1 MKSKHAQVHFNESGT
16 PVADHF
22 DDVYF
27 SNDSGIDETQHV
39 FVAGNDLADRWQQWP
54 NPTFVIAETGFGTGL
69 NFLVAMRAFNKFRA
83 ANPDH
88 PLKRLYFITTEKF
101 PLPQQDMQRALEAFP
116 ALKDEAQALASL
128 YPMGLE
134 GCHRLHF
141 DNHSTTLDLWIGD
154 VHELLPQ
161 WHSPVNGLIDAWFLD
176 GFAPS
181 KNPDMWTDALFSQ
194 MARLSKTGT
203 TFGTFTAA
211 GIVKR
216 GLAGVGFD
224 IKKRKGFGRKRDML
238 TGVFNT
244 ANDSVQ
250 HKLRLPNGPYYRYVN
265 SAVTEA
271 SKVAVVGSGLAAATA
286 CLALV
291 KRGINTTLYFDGDTL
306 ASGASGN
313 PQGGFYPQLHSE
325 ASIASRIQAHSF
337 LYARQAYDH
346 IIKHVKNNGL
356 ADVAHDFCGVI
367 QLSFNDKVAE
377 RQNKLATADVW
388 PEALIKPVD
397 SKEVSD
403 IANLAL
409 PYSGLYIG
417 LGGWLSPPQLVNA
430 MIEEALQSG
439 KLTLKP
445 NHTYVSHK
453 VIEGT
458 PHNQEGGASP
468 GVLDADDVEIASG
481 EAVNGAVRQQVQ
493 IRFNVSEPEKCGGNE
508 TACATANAGL
518 PQEKPALSGNEK
530 NVIADH
536 LILALGAGAINSEDF
551 NSLSLRPVRGQVEA
565 IPTQPPIDGLNTVLC
580 HKGYMTPALEGR
592 HALGS
597 TYVKNDLTT
606 EVRNEET
613 ETNLAT
619 HEQALANTSIVQ
631 ALQHDGKARAATRLG
646 SPDHQPVVGALHNF
660 DVIKSQFA
668 MLSVGKPLTSAPLLP
683 NSVVSTLTC
692 LGSRGLTTA
701 PLMAEVLV
709 SSLCKEPLPLSNDLL
724 NAVNTSRFMTRE
736 MIRSQS

>member
-39 FVAGNDLADRWQQWP
+39 FVAGNDLAERWQQWR

-69 NFLVAMRAFNKFRA
+69 NFLVAMRAFNEFRA

-216 GLAGVGFD
+216 GLAGVGFT
-224 IKKRKGFGRKRDML
+224 IKKRNGFGRKRDML
-238 TGVFNT
+238 TGVFDQDHEN
-244 ANDSVQ
+244 VQ
-250 HKLRLPNGPYYRYVN
+250 HKLRLPAGPYYRYADD
-265 SAVTEA
+265 SLDKT

-337 LYARQAYDH
+337 LYARKAYDH
-346 IIKHVKNNGL
+346 TIEHAKACGL
-356 ADVAHDFCGVI
+356 SDVAHDFCGVI

-377 RQNKLATADVW
+377 RQNKLAAADVW
-388 PEALIKPVD
+388 PEALIKPVN

-417 LGGWLSPPQLVNA
+417 LGGWISPPQLVAA

-439 KLTLKP
+439 KLELKP
-445 NHTYVSHK
+445 NHTYVSH
-453 VIEGT
+453 
-458 PHNQEGGASP
+458 
-468 GVLDADDVEIASG
+468 
-481 EAVNGAVRQQVQ
+481 EAVETTKQQVR
-493 IRFNVSEPEKCGGNE
+493 IRFNLDSAENE
-508 TACATANAGL
+508 
-518 PQEKPALSGNEK
+518 E
-530 NVIADH
+530 VITADH
-536 LILALGAGAINSEDF
+536 LILALGAGAVNASDF
-551 NSLSLRPVRGQVEA
+551 DSLSLRPVRGQVEA
-565 IPTQPPIDGLNTVLC
+565 IPTQMPIEQLNTVLC
-580 HKGYMTPALEGR
+580 HKGYMTPVFEGR

-597 TYVKNDLTT
+597 TYVKNDLSTD
-606 EVRNEET
+606 VRSDET
-613 ETNLAT
+613 EMNLAT
-619 HEQALANTSIVQ
+619 HEQALANTDIVQ

-660 DVIKSQFA
+660 DSLKELYT
-668 MLSVGKPLTSAPLLP
+668 MLGVGKPLTSAPVLP
-683 NSVVSTLTC
+683 SSVVSTLTC

-736 MIRSQS
+736 AIRSQG

>member
-39 FVAGNDLADRWQQWP
+39 FVAGNDLAERWQQWR

-69 NFLVAMRAFNKFRA
+69 NFLVAMRAFNEFRA

-161 WHSPVNGLIDAWFLD
+161 WHSPIKGLIDAWFLD

-181 KNPDMWTDALFSQ
+181 KNPDMWTDALFGQ

-216 GLAGVGFD
+216 GLAGVGFT
-224 IKKRKGFGRKRDML
+224 IKKRNGFGRKRDML
-238 TGVFNT
+238 TGVFDRDNE
-244 ANDSVQ
+244 NVQ
-250 HKLRLPNGPYYRYVN
+250 HKLRLPAGPYYRYVN
-265 SAVTEA
+265 DSLDKT

-291 KRGINTTLYFDGDTL
+291 KRGICTTLYFDGDTL

-346 IIKHVKNNGL
+346 TIEHAKACGL

-377 RQNKLATADVW
+377 RQNKLAAADVW
-388 PEALIKPVD
+388 PEALIKPVN

-417 LGGWLSPPQLVNA
+417 LGGWLSPPQLVTA

-439 KLTLKP
+439 KLELKP
-445 NHTYVSHK
+445 NHTYVSH
-453 VIEGT
+453 
-458 PHNQEGGASP
+458 
-468 GVLDADDVEIASG
+468 
-481 EAVNGAVRQQVQ
+481 EAVETTKQRVQ
-493 IRFNVSEPEKCGGNE
+493 IRFNFDSAESEE
-508 TACATANAGL
+508 
-518 PQEKPALSGNEK
+518 
-530 NVIADH
+530 VITADH
-536 LILALGAGAINSEDF
+536 LILALGAGAVNASDF

-565 IPTQPPIDGLNTVLC
+565 IPTQMPIEQLNTVLC
-580 HKGYMTPALEGR
+580 HKGYMTPVFEGR

-597 TYVKNDLTT
+597 TYVKNDLSTD
-606 EVRNEET
+606 VRGDET
-613 ETNLAT
+613 EMNLAT
-619 HEQALANTSIVQ
+619 HEQALASTDIVQ

-660 DVIKSQFA
+660 DSLKEHYT
-668 MLSVGKPLTSAPLLP
+668 MLGVGKPLTSAPVLP
-683 NSVVSTLTC
+683 SSVVSTLTC

-709 SSLCKEPLPLSNDLL
+709 SSLCKEPLPLSNELL

-736 MIRSQS
+736 AIRNQG

>member
-39 FVAGNDLADRWQQWP
+39 FVAGNDLAERWQQWC

-69 NFLVAMRAFNKFRA
+69 NFLVAMRAFNEFRA

-116 ALKDEAQALASL
+116 ALKDEAEALASL

-216 GLAGVGFD
+216 GLAGVGFT
-224 IKKRKGFGRKRDML
+224 IKKRNGFGRKRDML
-238 TGVFNT
+238 TGVFDQDHEN
-244 ANDSVQ
+244 VQ
-250 HKLRLPNGPYYRYVN
+250 HKLRLPAGPYYRYVN
-265 SAVTEA
+265 GSLDKT

-291 KRGINTTLYFDGDTL
+291 KRGICTTLYFDGDTL

-337 LYARQAYDH
+337 LYARKAYDH
-346 IIKHVKNNGL
+346 TIEHAKACGL

-377 RQNKLATADVW
+377 RQNKLAAADVW
-388 PEALIKPVD
+388 PEALIKPVN

-417 LGGWLSPPQLVNA
+417 LGGWLSPPQLVTA

-445 NHTYVSHK
+445 NHTYVSH
-453 VIEGT
+453 
-458 PHNQEGGASP
+458 
-468 GVLDADDVEIASG
+468 
-481 EAVNGAVRQQVQ
+481 EAVETTKQQVQ
-493 IRFNVSEPEKCGGNE
+493 IRFNLDSVENE
-508 TACATANAGL
+508 
-518 PQEKPALSGNEK
+518 E
-530 NVIADH
+530 VITADH
-536 LILALGAGAINSEDF
+536 LILALGAGAVNASDF
-551 NSLSLRPVRGQVEA
+551 DSLSLRPVRGQVEA
-565 IPTQPPIDGLNTVLC
+565 IPTQMPIEQLNTVLC
-580 HKGYMTPALEGR
+580 HKGYMTPVFEGR

-597 TYVKNDLTT
+597 TYVKNDLSTD
-606 EVRNEET
+606 VRGDET
-613 ETNLAT
+613 EMNLAT
-619 HEQALANTSIVQ
+619 HEQALANTDIVQ

-660 DVIKSQFA
+660 DSLKEHYT
-668 MLSVGKPLTSAPLLP
+668 MLGVGKPLTSAPVLP
-683 NSVVSTLTC
+683 SSVVSTLTC

-709 SSLCKEPLPLSNDLL
+709 SSLCNEPLPLSNDLL

-736 MIRSQS
+736 AIRSQG

>member
-27 SNDSGIDETQHV
+27 SNDSGIDEAQHV
-39 FVAGNDLADRWQQWP
+39 FVAGNDLDERWQQWP
-54 NPTFVIAETGFGTGL
+54 DPTFVIAETGFGTGL
-69 NFLVAMRAFNKFRA
+69 NFLVAMRCFNEFRA

-116 ALKDEAQALASL
+116 ALKNEAQALASL

-216 GLAGVGFD
+216 GLAGVGFT
-224 IKKRKGFGRKRDML
+224 IKKRNGFGRKRDML
-238 TGVFNT
+238 TGVFNQD
-244 ANDSVQ
+244 NENVQ
-250 HKLRLPNGPYYRYVN
+250 HKLRLPAGPYYRYAN
-265 SAVTEA
+265 DSLDKT

-337 LYARQAYDH
+337 LYARKAYDH
-346 IIKHVKNNGL
+346 TIEHAKACGL
-356 ADVAHDFCGVI
+356 SDVAHDFCGVI

-377 RQNKLATADVW
+377 RQNKLAAADVW
-388 PEALIKPVD
+388 PETLIKPVD

-417 LGGWLSPPQLVNA
+417 LGGWISPPQLVTA

-445 NHTYVSHK
+445 NHIYVSH
-453 VIEGT
+453 
-458 PHNQEGGASP
+458 
-468 GVLDADDVEIASG
+468 
-481 EAVNGAVRQQVQ
+481 EAVETTKQQVR
-493 IRFNVSEPEKCGGNE
+493 IRFNLDSAENE
-508 TACATANAGL
+508 
-518 PQEKPALSGNEK
+518 E
-530 NVIADH
+530 VITADH
-536 LILALGAGAINSEDF
+536 LILALGAGAVNASDF

-565 IPTQPPIDGLNTVLC
+565 IPTQMPIEQLNTVLC
-580 HKGYMTPALEGR
+580 HKGYMTPVFEGR

-597 TYVKNDLTT
+597 TYVKNDLSTD
-606 EVRNEET
+606 VRSDET
-613 ETNLAT
+613 EMNLAT
-619 HEQALANTSIVQ
+619 HEQALANTDIVQ

-660 DVIKSQFA
+660 DSLKEYYT
-668 MLSVGKPLTSAPLLP
+668 MLGVGKPLTSAPVLP
-683 NSVVSTLTC
+683 SSVVSTLTC

-701 PLMAEVLV
+701 PLMAEILV
-709 SSLCKEPLPLSNDLL
+709 SSLCNEPLPLSNDLL

-736 MIRSQS
+736 AIRSQG

>member
-39 FVAGNDLADRWQQWP
+39 FVAGNDLAERWQQWR

-69 NFLVAMRAFNKFRA
+69 NFLVAMRAFNEFRA

-216 GLAGVGFD
+216 GLAGVGFT
-224 IKKRKGFGRKRDML
+224 IKKRNGFGRKRDML
-238 TGVFNT
+238 TGVFNQD
-244 ANDSVQ
+244 NENVQ
-250 HKLRLPNGPYYRYVN
+250 HKLRLPAGPYYRYAN
-265 SAVTEA
+265 DSLDKT

-291 KRGINTTLYFDGDTL
+291 KRGINTTLYFNGDTL

-346 IIKHVKNNGL
+346 TIEHVKACGL

-367 QLSFNDKVAE
+367 QLNFNDKVAE
-377 RQNKLATADVW
+377 RQNKLAAADVW
-388 PEALIKPVD
+388 PETLIKPVD

-403 IANLAL
+403 IANLPL

-417 LGGWLSPPQLVNA
+417 LGGWLSPPQLVTA

-445 NHTYVSHK
+445 NHTYVSH
-453 VIEGT
+453 
-458 PHNQEGGASP
+458 
-468 GVLDADDVEIASG
+468 
-481 EAVNGAVRQQVQ
+481 EAVETTKQRVQ
-493 IRFNVSEPEKCGGNE
+493 IRFNLDSAENE
-508 TACATANAGL
+508 
-518 PQEKPALSGNEK
+518 E
-530 NVIADH
+530 VITADH
-536 LILALGAGAINSEDF
+536 LILALGAGAVNASDF
-551 NSLSLRPVRGQVEA
+551 DSLSLRPVRGQVEA
-565 IPTQPPIDGLNTVLC
+565 IPTQMPIEQLNTVLC
-580 HKGYMTPALEGR
+580 HKGYMTPVFEGR

-597 TYVKNDLTT
+597 TYVKNDLNTD
-606 EVRNEET
+606 VRGGET
-613 ETNLAT
+613 EMNLAT
-619 HEQALANTSIVQ
+619 HEQALANTDIVQ

-660 DVIKSQFA
+660 DSLKEHYT
-668 MLSVGKPLTSAPLLP
+668 MLSVGKPLTSAPVLP
-683 NSVVSTLTC
+683 SSVVSTLTC

-709 SSLCKEPLPLSNDLL
+709 SSLCKEPLPLSNELL

-736 MIRSQS
+736 AIRSQG

>member
-39 FVAGNDLADRWQQWP
+39 FVAGNDLAERWQQWR

-69 NFLVAMRAFNKFRA
+69 NFLVAMRAFNEFRA

-116 ALKDEAQALASL
+116 ALKNEAQALASL

-216 GLAGVGFD
+216 GLAGVGFT
-224 IKKRKGFGRKRDML
+224 IKKRNGFGRKRDML
-238 TGVFNT
+238 TGVFDQDHEN
-244 ANDSVQ
+244 VQ
-250 HKLRLPNGPYYRYVN
+250 HKLRLPAGPYYRYVN
-265 SAVTEA
+265 GSLDKT

-291 KRGINTTLYFDGDTL
+291 KRGICTTLYFDGDTL

-346 IIKHVKNNGL
+346 TVEHAKVCGL

-377 RQNKLATADVW
+377 RQNKLAAADVW

-417 LGGWLSPPQLVNA
+417 LGGWISPPQLVTA

-445 NHTYVSHK
+445 NHTYLSHEA
-453 VIEGT
+453 IET
-458 PHNQEGGASP
+458 TKQ
-468 GVLDADDVEIASG
+468 
-481 EAVNGAVRQQVQ
+481 RVQ
-493 IRFNVSEPEKCGGNE
+493 IRFNLDSAENE
-508 TACATANAGL
+508 
-518 PQEKPALSGNEK
+518 E
-530 NVIADH
+530 VITADH
-536 LILALGAGAINSEDF
+536 LILALGAGAVNASDF
-551 NSLSLRPVRGQVEA
+551 DSLSLRPVRGQVEA
-565 IPTQPPIDGLNTVLC
+565 IPTQMPIEQLNTVLC
-580 HKGYMTPALEGR
+580 HKGYMTPVFEGR

-597 TYVKNDLTT
+597 TYVKNDLSTD
-606 EVRNEET
+606 VRGDET
-613 ETNLAT
+613 EMNLAT
-619 HEQALANTSIVQ
+619 HEQALANTDIVQ

-660 DVIKSQFA
+660 DSLKEHYT
-668 MLSVGKPLTSAPLLP
+668 MLGVGKPLTSAPVLP
-683 NSVVSTLTC
+683 SSVVSTLTC

-736 MIRSQS
+736 AIRSQG

>member
-39 FVAGNDLADRWQQWP
+39 FVAGNDLAERWQQWR

-69 NFLVAMRAFNKFRA
+69 NFLVAMRAFNEFRA

-216 GLAGVGFD
+216 GLAGVGFT
-224 IKKRKGFGRKRDML
+224 IKKRNGFGRKRDML
-238 TGVFNT
+238 TGVFNQD
-244 ANDSVQ
+244 NENVQ
-250 HKLRLPNGPYYRYVN
+250 HKLRLPAGPYYRYADD
-265 SAVTEA
+265 SLDKT

-291 KRGINTTLYFDGDTL
+291 KRGISTTLYFDGDTL

-346 IIKHVKNNGL
+346 TIEHAKACGL

-377 RQNKLATADVW
+377 RQNKLAAADVW

-417 LGGWLSPPQLVNA
+417 LGGWISPPQLVTA

-445 NHTYVSHK
+445 NHTYVSH
-453 VIEGT
+453 
-458 PHNQEGGASP
+458 
-468 GVLDADDVEIASG
+468 
-481 EAVNGAVRQQVQ
+481 EAVETTKQQVQ
-493 IRFNVSEPEKCGGNE
+493 IRFNLDSAESEE
-508 TACATANAGL
+508 
-518 PQEKPALSGNEK
+518 
-530 NVIADH
+530 VITADH
-536 LILALGAGAINSEDF
+536 LILALGAGAVNASDF
-551 NSLSLRPVRGQVEA
+551 DSLSLRPVRGQVEA
-565 IPTQPPIDGLNTVLC
+565 IPTQMPIEQLNTVLC
-580 HKGYMTPALEGR
+580 HKGYMTPVFEGR

-597 TYVKNDLTT
+597 TYVKNDLSTD
-606 EVRNEET
+606 VRGDET
-613 ETNLAT
+613 EMNLAT
-619 HEQALANTSIVQ
+619 HEQALANTDIVQ

-660 DVIKSQFA
+660 DSLKEHYT
-668 MLSVGKPLTSAPLLP
+668 MLGVGKPLTSAPVLP
-683 NSVVSTLTC
+683 SSVVSTLTC

-736 MIRSQS
+736 AIRSQG

>member
-39 FVAGNDLADRWQQWP
+39 FVAGNDLAERWQQWR

-69 NFLVAMRAFNKFRA
+69 NFLVAMRAFNEFRA

-116 ALKDEAQALASL
+116 ALKDEAEALASL

-216 GLAGVGFD
+216 GLAGVGFT
-224 IKKRKGFGRKRDML
+224 IKKRNGFGRKRDML
-238 TGVFNT
+238 TGVFNQD
-244 ANDSVQ
+244 NENVQ
-250 HKLRLPNGPYYRYVN
+250 HRLRLPAGPYYRYAN
-265 SAVTEA
+265 DSLDKT

-291 KRGINTTLYFDGDTL
+291 KRGTSTTLYFDGDTL

-346 IIKHVKNNGL
+346 TIEHAKACGL

-377 RQNKLATADVW
+377 RQNKLAAADVW

-403 IANLAL
+403 IANLPL

-417 LGGWLSPPQLVNA
+417 LGGWLSPPQLVTA

-439 KLTLKP
+439 KLELKP
-445 NHTYVSHK
+445 NHTYVSH
-453 VIEGT
+453 
-458 PHNQEGGASP
+458 
-468 GVLDADDVEIASG
+468 
-481 EAVNGAVRQQVQ
+481 EAVETAKQQVQ
-493 IRFNVSEPEKCGGNE
+493 IRFDLDSAESE
-508 TACATANAGL
+508 A
-518 PQEKPALSGNEK
+518 
-530 NVIADH
+530 VITADH
-536 LILALGAGAINSEDF
+536 LILALGAGAVNASVFD
-551 NSLSLRPVRGQVEA
+551 SLSLRPVRGQVEA
-565 IPTQPPIDGLNTVLC
+565 IPTQMPIEQLNTVLC
-580 HKGYMTPALEGR
+580 HKGYMTPVFEGR

-597 TYVKNDLTT
+597 TYVKNDLSTD
-606 EVRNEET
+606 VRGDET
-613 ETNLAT
+613 EMNLAT
-619 HEQALANTSIVQ
+619 HEQALANTDIVQ

-660 DVIKSQFA
+660 DSLKEHYT
-668 MLSVGKPLTSAPLLP
+668 MLGVGKPLTRAPVLP
-683 NSVVSTLTC
+683 ESVVSTLTC

-701 PLMAEVLV
+701 PLMAEILV

-736 MIRSQS
+736 AIRSQS

>member
-39 FVAGNDLADRWQQWP
+39 FVAGNDLAERWQQWR

-69 NFLVAMRAFNKFRA
+69 NFLVAMRAFNEFRA

-116 ALKDEAQALASL
+116 ALKDEAEALASL

-141 DNHSTTLDLWIGD
+141 DSHSTTLDLWIGD

-216 GLAGVGFD
+216 GLAGVGFT
-224 IKKRKGFGRKRDML
+224 IKKRNGFGRKRDML
-238 TGVFNT
+238 TGVFSQGNE
-244 ANDSVQ
+244 NVQ
-250 HKLRLPNGPYYRYVN
+250 HKLRLPTGPYYRYAN
-265 SAVTEA
+265 GSLDKT

-291 KRGINTTLYFDGDTL
+291 KRGICTTLYFDGDTL

-346 IIKHVKNNGL
+346 TIEHAKACGL

-367 QLSFNDKVAE
+367 QLSFNDKVAD
-377 RQNKLATADVW
+377 RQNKLAAADVW
-388 PEALIKPVD
+388 PDALIKPVD

-417 LGGWLSPPQLVNA
+417 LGGWISPPQLVTT

-439 KLTLKP
+439 KLELKP
-445 NHTYVSHK
+445 NHTYVSH
-453 VIEGT
+453 ET
-458 PHNQEGGASP
+458 
-468 GVLDADDVEIASG
+468 VETTKQR
-481 EAVNGAVRQQVQ
+481 VR
-493 IRFNVSEPEKCGGNE
+493 IRFNLGSAESEE
-508 TACATANAGL
+508 
-518 PQEKPALSGNEK
+518 
-530 NVIADH
+530 VITADH
-536 LILALGAGAINSEDF
+536 LILALGAGAVNASDF
-551 NSLSLRPVRGQVEA
+551 DSLSLRPVRGQVEA
-565 IPTQPPIDGLNTVLC
+565 IPTQMPIEQLNTVLC
-580 HKGYMTPALEGR
+580 HKGYMTPALDGR

-597 TYVKNDLTT
+597 TYVKNDLST
-606 EVRNEET
+606 EVRSDET

-619 HEQALANTSIVQ
+619 HVQALANTSIVQ

-646 SPDHQPVVGALHNF
+646 SPDHQPVVGALHDF
-660 DVIKSQFA
+660 DSLKGDYA
-668 MLSVGKPLTSAPLLP
+668 MLGVGKPLNASPVLP

-736 MIRSQS
+736 AIRSQG

>member
-39 FVAGNDLADRWQQWP
+39 FVAGNDLAERWQQWR

-69 NFLVAMRAFNKFRA
+69 NFLVAMRAFNEFRA

-211 GIVKR
+211 GVVKR
-216 GLAGVGFD
+216 GLAGVGFT
-224 IKKRKGFGRKRDML
+224 IKKRNGFGRKRDML
-238 TGVFNT
+238 TGVFNHD
-244 ANDSVQ
+244 NENVQ
-250 HKLRLPNGPYYRYVN
+250 HKLRLPAGPYYRYTN
-265 SAVTEA
+265 DSLDKT
-271 SKVAVVGSGLAAATA
+271 SKVAVVGSGLAAATV
-286 CLALV
+286 CLALI

-346 IIKHVKNNGL
+346 TIEQAKACGL

-377 RQNKLATADVW
+377 RQNKLAAADVW

-417 LGGWLSPPQLVNA
+417 LGGWLSPPQLVTA

-445 NHTYVSHK
+445 KHTYISH
-453 VIEGT
+453 
-458 PHNQEGGASP
+458 
-468 GVLDADDVEIASG
+468 
-481 EAVNGAVRQQVQ
+481 EAVETTKQQVQ
-493 IRFNVSEPEKCGGNE
+493 IRFNLDSVESKE
-508 TACATANAGL
+508 
-518 PQEKPALSGNEK
+518 
-530 NVIADH
+530 VITADH
-536 LILALGAGAINSEDF
+536 LILALGAGAVNASDF
-551 NSLSLRPVRGQVEA
+551 DSLSLRPVRGQVEA
-565 IPTQPPIDGLNTVLC
+565 IPTQTPIDQLNTVLC
-580 HKGYMTPALEGR
+580 HKGYMTPVFEGR

-597 TYVKNDLTT
+597 TYIKNDLSTD
-606 EVRNEET
+606 VRGDET
-613 ETNLAT
+613 EMNLAT
-619 HEQALANTSIVQ
+619 HEQALANTDIVQ

-660 DVIKSQFA
+660 DSLKELYT
-668 MLSVGKPLTSAPLLP
+668 MLGVGKPLTSAPVLP
-683 NSVVSTLTC
+683 SSVVSTLTC

-736 MIRSQS
+736 AIRSQG

>member
-39 FVAGNDLADRWQQWP
+39 FVAGNDLAERWQQWR

-69 NFLVAMRAFNKFRA
+69 NFLVAMRAFNEFRA

-116 ALKDEAQALASL
+116 ALKDEAEALASL

-216 GLAGVGFD
+216 GLAGVGFT
-224 IKKRKGFGRKRDML
+224 IKKRNGFGRKRDML
-238 TGVFNT
+238 TGVFDRDHEN
-244 ANDSVQ
+244 VQ
-250 HKLRLPNGPYYRYVN
+250 HKLRLPAGPYYRYADD
-265 SAVTEA
+265 SLDKT

-291 KRGINTTLYFDGDTL
+291 KRGISTTLYFDGDTL

-346 IIKHVKNNGL
+346 TIEHAKACGL

-377 RQNKLATADVW
+377 RQNKLAAADVW

-417 LGGWLSPPQLVNA
+417 LGGWLSPRQLVTA

-439 KLTLKP
+439 KLELKP
-445 NHTYVSHK
+445 NHTYVSH
-453 VIEGT
+453 
-458 PHNQEGGASP
+458 
-468 GVLDADDVEIASG
+468 
-481 EAVNGAVRQQVQ
+481 EAVETTKQRVQ
-493 IRFNVSEPEKCGGNE
+493 IRFNFDSAESEE
-508 TACATANAGL
+508 
-518 PQEKPALSGNEK
+518 
-530 NVIADH
+530 VITADH
-536 LILALGAGAINSEDF
+536 LILALGAGAVNASDF

-565 IPTQPPIDGLNTVLC
+565 IPTQMPIEQLNTVLC
-580 HKGYMTPALEGR
+580 HKGYMTPVFEGR

-597 TYVKNDLTT
+597 TYVKNDLSTD
-606 EVRNEET
+606 VRGDET
-613 ETNLAT
+613 EMNLAT
-619 HEQALANTSIVQ
+619 HEQALASTDIVQ

-660 DVIKSQFA
+660 DSLKEHYT
-668 MLSVGKPLTSAPLLP
+668 MLGVGKPLTSAPVLP
-683 NSVVSTLTC
+683 SSVVSTLTC

-709 SSLCKEPLPLSNDLL
+709 SSLCKEPLPLSNELL

-736 MIRSQS
+736 AIRSQG

>member
-39 FVAGNDLADRWQQWP
+39 FVAGNDLAERWQQWP

-116 ALKDEAQALASL
+116 ALKDEAEALASL

-216 GLAGVGFD
+216 GLAGVGFT
-224 IKKRKGFGRKRDML
+224 IKKRNGFGRKRDML
-238 TGVFNT
+238 TGVFDQDHEN
-244 ANDSVQ
+244 VQ
-250 HKLRLPNGPYYRYVN
+250 HKLRLPAGPYYRYVN
-265 SAVTEA
+265 GSLDKT

-291 KRGINTTLYFDGDTL
+291 KRGICTTLYFDGDTL

-346 IIKHVKNNGL
+346 TVEHAKVCGL

-377 RQNKLATADVW
+377 RQNKLAAADVW
-388 PEALIKPVD
+388 PEALIKPVN

-417 LGGWLSPPQLVNA
+417 LGGWLSPPQLVTA

-445 NHTYVSHK
+445 NHTYVSH
-453 VIEGT
+453 
-458 PHNQEGGASP
+458 
-468 GVLDADDVEIASG
+468 
-481 EAVNGAVRQQVQ
+481 EAVETTKQQVQ
-493 IRFNVSEPEKCGGNE
+493 IRFNLDSVESEE
-508 TACATANAGL
+508 
-518 PQEKPALSGNEK
+518 
-530 NVIADH
+530 VITADH
-536 LILALGAGAINSEDF
+536 LILALGAGAVNASDF
-551 NSLSLRPVRGQVEA
+551 DSLSLRPVRGQVEA
-565 IPTQPPIDGLNTVLC
+565 IPTQMPIEQLNTVLC
-580 HKGYMTPALEGR
+580 HKGYMTPVFEGR

-597 TYVKNDLTT
+597 TYVKNDLSTD
-606 EVRNEET
+606 VRSDET
-613 ETNLAT
+613 EMNLAT
-619 HEQALANTSIVQ
+619 HEQALANTDIVQ

-660 DVIKSQFA
+660 DSLKEHYT
-668 MLSVGKPLTSAPLLP
+668 MLGVGKPLTSAPVLP
-683 NSVVSTLTC
+683 SSVVSTLTC

-736 MIRSQS
+736 AIRSQG

>member
-39 FVAGNDLADRWQQWP
+39 FVAGNDLAERWQQWR

-69 NFLVAMRAFNKFRA
+69 NFLVAMRAFNEFRA

-216 GLAGVGFD
+216 GLAGVGFT
-224 IKKRKGFGRKRDML
+224 IKKRNGFGRKRDML
-238 TGVFNT
+238 TGVFDQDHEN
-244 ANDSVQ
+244 VQ
-250 HKLRLPNGPYYRYVN
+250 HKLRLPAGPYYRYVN
-265 SAVTEA
+265 GSLDKT

-291 KRGINTTLYFDGDTL
+291 KRGISTTLYFDGDTL

-346 IIKHVKNNGL
+346 TIEHAKACGL

-377 RQNKLATADVW
+377 RQNKLAAADVW
-388 PEALIKPVD
+388 PEALIKPVN

-417 LGGWLSPPQLVNA
+417 LGGWLSPPQLVTA

-445 NHTYVSHK
+445 NHTYVSHEA
-453 VIEGT
+453 IET
-458 PHNQEGGASP
+458 TKQ
-468 GVLDADDVEIASG
+468 
-481 EAVNGAVRQQVQ
+481 RVQ
-493 IRFNVSEPEKCGGNE
+493 IRFNLDSAESEE
-508 TACATANAGL
+508 
-518 PQEKPALSGNEK
+518 
-530 NVIADH
+530 VITADH
-536 LILALGAGAINSEDF
+536 LILALGAGAVNASDF
-551 NSLSLRPVRGQVEA
+551 DSLSLRPVRGQVEA
-565 IPTQPPIDGLNTVLC
+565 IPTQMPIEQLNTVLC
-580 HKGYMTPALEGR
+580 HKGYMTPVFEGR

-597 TYVKNDLTT
+597 TYVKNDLSTD
-606 EVRNEET
+606 VRSDET
-613 ETNLAT
+613 EMNLAT
-619 HEQALANTSIVQ
+619 HEQALANTDIVQ

-660 DVIKSQFA
+660 DSLKEHYT
-668 MLSVGKPLTSAPLLP
+668 MLGVGKPLTSAPVLP
-683 NSVVSTLTC
+683 SSVVSTLTC

-736 MIRSQS
+736 AIRSQG

>member
-39 FVAGNDLADRWQQWP
+39 FVAGNDLAERWQQWR

-69 NFLVAMRAFNKFRA
+69 NFLVAMRAFNEFRA

-116 ALKDEAQALASL
+116 ALKNEAQALASL

-216 GLAGVGFD
+216 GLAGVGFT
-224 IKKRKGFGRKRDML
+224 IKKRNGFGRKRDML
-238 TGVFNT
+238 TGVFDQDHEN
-244 ANDSVQ
+244 VQ
-250 HKLRLPNGPYYRYVN
+250 HKLRLPAGPYYRYVN
-265 SAVTEA
+265 GSLDKT

-291 KRGINTTLYFDGDTL
+291 KRGISTTLYFDGDTL

-346 IIKHVKNNGL
+346 TVEHAKVCGL

-377 RQNKLATADVW
+377 RQNKLAAADVW

-417 LGGWLSPPQLVNA
+417 LGGWLSPPQLVTA

-445 NHTYVSHK
+445 NHTYVSH
-453 VIEGT
+453 
-458 PHNQEGGASP
+458 
-468 GVLDADDVEIASG
+468 
-481 EAVNGAVRQQVQ
+481 EAVETTKQRVQ
-493 IRFNVSEPEKCGGNE
+493 IRFNLDSAESEE
-508 TACATANAGL
+508 
-518 PQEKPALSGNEK
+518 
-530 NVIADH
+530 VITADH
-536 LILALGAGAINSEDF
+536 LILALGAGAVNASDF

-565 IPTQPPIDGLNTVLC
+565 IPTQMPIEQLNTVLC
-580 HKGYMTPALEGR
+580 HKGYMTPVFEGR

-597 TYVKNDLTT
+597 TYVKNDLSTD
-606 EVRNEET
+606 VRSDET
-613 ETNLAT
+613 EMNLAT
-619 HEQALANTSIVQ
+619 HEQALANTDIVQ

-660 DVIKSQFA
+660 DSLKEHYT
-668 MLSVGKPLTSAPLLP
+668 MLGVGKPLTSAPVLP
-683 NSVVSTLTC
+683 SSVVSTLTC

-736 MIRSQS
+736 AIRSQG

>member
-1 MKSKHAQVHFNESGT
+1 VKSKHAQVHFNESGT

-39 FVAGNDLADRWQQWP
+39 FVAGNDLDERWQQWP

-69 NFLVAMRAFNKFRA
+69 NFLVAMRAFNEFRA

-116 ALKDEAQALASL
+116 ALKDEAEALASL

-141 DNHSTTLDLWIGD
+141 DNHSTTLDLWFGD

-216 GLAGVGFD
+216 GLAGVGFT
-224 IKKRKGFGRKRDML
+224 IKKRNGFGRKRDML
-238 TGVFNT
+238 TGVFDRN
-244 ANDSVQ
+244 NENVQ
-250 HKLRLPNGPYYRYVN
+250 HKLRLPAGPYYRYAN
-265 SAVTEA
+265 DSLDKT
-271 SKVAVVGSGLAAATA
+271 SKVAVVGSGLAAGTA

-291 KRGINTTLYFDGDTL
+291 KRGISTTLYFDGDTL

-346 IIKHVKNNGL
+346 TIEHAKACGL

-367 QLSFNDKVAE
+367 QLSFNYKVAE
-377 RQNKLATADVW
+377 RQNKLAAADVW

-417 LGGWLSPPQLVNA
+417 LGGWISPPQLVTA

-439 KLTLKP
+439 KLELKP
-445 NHTYVSHK
+445 NHTYVSH
-453 VIEGT
+453 
-458 PHNQEGGASP
+458 
-468 GVLDADDVEIASG
+468 
-481 EAVNGAVRQQVQ
+481 EAVETTKQRVQ
-493 IRFNVSEPEKCGGNE
+493 IRFDLGSAESED
-508 TACATANAGL
+508 
-518 PQEKPALSGNEK
+518 
-530 NVIADH
+530 VITADH
-536 LILALGAGAINSEDF
+536 LILALGAGAVNASDF
-551 NSLSLRPVRGQVEA
+551 DSLSLRPVRGQVEA
-565 IPTQPPIDGLNTVLC
+565 IPTQMPIEQLNTVLC
-580 HKGYMTPALEGR
+580 HKGYMTPVFEGR

-597 TYVKNDLTT
+597 TYVKNDLSTD
-606 EVRNEET
+606 VRGDET
-613 ETNLAT
+613 EMNLAT
-619 HEQALANTSIVQ
+619 HEQALANTDIVQ

-660 DVIKSQFA
+660 DSLKEHYT
-668 MLSVGKPLTSAPLLP
+668 MLGVGKPLTSAPVLP
-683 NSVVSTLTC
+683 SSVVSTLTC

-736 MIRSQS
+736 AIRSQG

>member
-39 FVAGNDLADRWQQWP
+39 FVAGNDLAERWQQWR

-69 NFLVAMRAFNKFRA
+69 NFLVAMRAFNEFRA

-116 ALKDEAQALASL
+116 ALKNEAQALASL

-216 GLAGVGFD
+216 GLAGVGFT
-224 IKKRKGFGRKRDML
+224 IKKRNGFGRKRDML
-238 TGVFNT
+238 TGVFNQD
-244 ANDSVQ
+244 NENVQ
-250 HKLRLPNGPYYRYVN
+250 HKLRLPAGPYYRYAN
-265 SAVTEA
+265 DSLDKT

-291 KRGINTTLYFDGDTL
+291 KRGISTTLYFDGDTL

-346 IIKHVKNNGL
+346 TIEHAKACGL

-377 RQNKLATADVW
+377 RQNKLAAADVW
-388 PEALIKPVD
+388 PEALIKPVN

-417 LGGWLSPPQLVNA
+417 LGGWLSPPQLVTA

-445 NHTYVSHK
+445 NHTYVSH
-453 VIEGT
+453 
-458 PHNQEGGASP
+458 
-468 GVLDADDVEIASG
+468 
-481 EAVNGAVRQQVQ
+481 EAVETTKQQVR
-493 IRFNVSEPEKCGGNE
+493 IRFNLDSAENE
-508 TACATANAGL
+508 
-518 PQEKPALSGNEK
+518 E
-530 NVIADH
+530 VITADH
-536 LILALGAGAINSEDF
+536 LILALGAGAVNASDF
-551 NSLSLRPVRGQVEA
+551 DSLSLRPVRGQVEA
-565 IPTQPPIDGLNTVLC
+565 IPTQMPIEQLNTVLC
-580 HKGYMTPALEGR
+580 HKGYMTPVFEGR

-597 TYVKNDLTT
+597 TYVKNDLSTD
-606 EVRNEET
+606 VRSDET
-613 ETNLAT
+613 EMNLAT
-619 HEQALANTSIVQ
+619 HEQALANTDIVQ

-660 DVIKSQFA
+660 DSLKEHYT
-668 MLSVGKPLTSAPLLP
+668 MLGVGKPLTSAPVLP
-683 NSVVSTLTC
+683 SSVVSTLTC

-736 MIRSQS
+736 AIRSQG

>member
-39 FVAGNDLADRWQQWP
+39 FVAGNDLAERWQQWR

-69 NFLVAMRAFNKFRA
+69 NFLVAMRAFNEFRA

-216 GLAGVGFD
+216 GLAGVGFT
-224 IKKRKGFGRKRDML
+224 IKKRNGFGRKRDML
-238 TGVFNT
+238 TGVFNQD
-244 ANDSVQ
+244 NENVQ
-250 HKLRLPNGPYYRYVN
+250 HKLRLPAGPYYRYAN
-265 SAVTEA
+265 DSLDKT

-291 KRGINTTLYFDGDTL
+291 KRGISTTLYFDGDTL

-346 IIKHVKNNGL
+346 TIEHAKACGL

-377 RQNKLATADVW
+377 RQNKLAAADVW
-388 PEALIKPVD
+388 PEALIKPVN

-417 LGGWLSPPQLVNA
+417 LGGWLSPPQLVTA

-445 NHTYVSHK
+445 NHTYVSH
-453 VIEGT
+453 
-458 PHNQEGGASP
+458 
-468 GVLDADDVEIASG
+468 
-481 EAVNGAVRQQVQ
+481 EAVETTKQQVQ
-493 IRFNVSEPEKCGGNE
+493 IRFNLDSAENE
-508 TACATANAGL
+508 
-518 PQEKPALSGNEK
+518 E
-530 NVIADH
+530 VITADH
-536 LILALGAGAINSEDF
+536 LILALGAGAVNASDF
-551 NSLSLRPVRGQVEA
+551 DSLSLRPVRGQVEA
-565 IPTQPPIDGLNTVLC
+565 IPTQMPIEQLNTVLC
-580 HKGYMTPALEGR
+580 HKGYMTPVFEGR

-597 TYVKNDLTT
+597 TYVKNDLSTD
-606 EVRNEET
+606 VRSDET
-613 ETNLAT
+613 EMNLAT
-619 HEQALANTSIVQ
+619 HEQALANTDIVQ

-660 DVIKSQFA
+660 DSLKEHYT
-668 MLSVGKPLTSAPLLP
+668 MLGVGKPLTSAPVLP
-683 NSVVSTLTC
+683 ESVVSTLTC

-736 MIRSQS
+736 AIRSQS

>member
-39 FVAGNDLADRWQQWP
+39 FVAGNDLVERWQQWH

-69 NFLVAMRAFNKFRA
+69 NFLVAMRAFNEFRA
-83 ANPDH
+83 ANTNH

-116 ALKDEAQALASL
+116 ALKEEADALSSL

-141 DNHSTTLDLWIGD
+141 ESHSTVLDLWIGD

-161 WHSPVNGLIDAWFLD
+161 WHSPVNGLVDAWFLD

-216 GLAGVGFD
+216 GLAGVGFT
-224 IKKRKGFGRKRDML
+224 IKKRNGFGRKRDML
-238 TGVFNT
+238 TGVFDQN
-244 ANDSVQ
+244 NENVQ
-250 HKLRLPNGPYYRYVN
+250 HKLRLPSGPYYRYTGRSIDETSN
-265 SAVTEA
+265 
-271 SKVAVVGSGLAAATA
+271 VAVVGSGLAAATA

-291 KRGINTTLYFDGDTL
+291 KRGVSTTLYFDGDTL

-337 LYARQAYDH
+337 LYARQAYDRT
-346 IIKHVKNNGL
+346 IKHAKANGL

-377 RQNKLATADVW
+377 RQNKLAAADVW
-388 PEALIKPVD
+388 PDALIKPLN
-397 SKEVSD
+397 SEEVSD
-403 IANLAL
+403 IANLPL
-409 PYSGLYIG
+409 PYFGLYIG
-417 LGGWLSPPQLVNA
+417 LGGWLSPPQLVSA
-430 MIEEALQSG
+430 MVEEAMQSG

-453 VIEGT
+453 AIEVE
-458 PHNQEGGASP
+458 PHNTESGVSHGGSTCEKAI
-468 GVLDADDVEIASG
+468 D
-481 EAVNGAVRQQVQ
+481 EAVNRTEKQQAQ
-493 IRFNVSEPEKCGGNE
+493 IRFSVGEPEKRVKDEMICE
-508 TACATANAGL
+508 TSDSDINNDNT
-518 PQEKPALSGNEK
+518 ALSSNEK
-530 NVIADH
+530 EEIVTADH
-536 LILALGAGAINSEDF
+536 LILALGAGAVSARDF
-551 NSLSLRPVRGQVEA
+551 DSLSLRPVRGQVEA
-565 IPTQPPIDGLNTVLC
+565 IPTQMPIEQLNTVLC
-580 HKGYMTPALEGR
+580 HKGYMTPALNGR

-597 TYVKNDLTT
+597 TYVKNDLSTD
-606 EVRNEET
+606 VRSEET
-613 ETNLAT
+613 TANLST
-619 HEQALANTSIVQ
+619 HEQALSNTDIVQ

-660 DVIKSQFA
+660 DSLKTHYA
-668 MLSVGKPLTSAPLLP
+668 MLGAGKPLTSAPILP
-683 NSVVSTLTC
+683 NTVVSTLTC

-736 MIRSQS
+736 VIRGQG

>member
-39 FVAGNDLADRWQQWP
+39 FVAGNDLAERWQQWR

-69 NFLVAMRAFNKFRA
+69 NFLVAMRAFNEFRA

-211 GIVKR
+211 GVVKR
-216 GLAGVGFD
+216 GLAGVGFT
-224 IKKRKGFGRKRDML
+224 IKKRNGFGRKRDML
-238 TGVFNT
+238 TGVFNHD
-244 ANDSVQ
+244 NENVQ
-250 HKLRLPNGPYYRYVN
+250 HKLRLPAGPYYRYTN
-265 SAVTEA
+265 DSLDKT
-271 SKVAVVGSGLAAATA
+271 SKVAVVGSGLAAATV
-286 CLALV
+286 CLALI

-346 IIKHVKNNGL
+346 TIEQAKACGL

-377 RQNKLATADVW
+377 RQNKLAAADVW

-417 LGGWLSPPQLVNA
+417 LGGWLSPPQLVTA

-445 NHTYVSHK
+445 KHTYISH
-453 VIEGT
+453 
-458 PHNQEGGASP
+458 
-468 GVLDADDVEIASG
+468 
-481 EAVNGAVRQQVQ
+481 EAVETTKQQVQ
-493 IRFNVSEPEKCGGNE
+493 IRFNLDSVESEE
-508 TACATANAGL
+508 
-518 PQEKPALSGNEK
+518 
-530 NVIADH
+530 VITADH
-536 LILALGAGAINSEDF
+536 LILALGAGAVNASDF
-551 NSLSLRPVRGQVEA
+551 DSLSLRPVRGQVEA
-565 IPTQPPIDGLNTVLC
+565 IPTQTPIDQLNTVLC
-580 HKGYMTPALEGR
+580 HKGYMTPVFEGR

-597 TYVKNDLTT
+597 TYIKNDLSTD
-606 EVRNEET
+606 VRGDET
-613 ETNLAT
+613 EMNLAT
-619 HEQALANTSIVQ
+619 HEQALANTDIVQ

-660 DVIKSQFA
+660 DSLKELYT
-668 MLSVGKPLTSAPLLP
+668 MLGVGKPLTSAPVLP
-683 NSVVSTLTC
+683 SSVVSTLTC

-736 MIRSQS
+736 AIRSQG

>member
-39 FVAGNDLADRWQQWP
+39 FVAGNDLAERWQQWR

-69 NFLVAMRAFNKFRA
+69 NFLVAMRAFNEFRA

-116 ALKDEAQALASL
+116 ALKNEAQALASL

-141 DNHSTTLDLWIGD
+141 DNHSTTLDVWIGD

-216 GLAGVGFD
+216 GLAGVGFT
-224 IKKRKGFGRKRDML
+224 IKKRNGFGRKRDML
-238 TGVFNT
+238 TGVFDQDHEN
-244 ANDSVQ
+244 VQ
-250 HKLRLPNGPYYRYVN
+250 HKLRLPAGPYYRYVN
-265 SAVTEA
+265 GSLDKT

-291 KRGINTTLYFDGDTL
+291 KRGICTTLYFDGDTL

-346 IIKHVKNNGL
+346 TVEHAKVCGL

-377 RQNKLATADVW
+377 RQNKLAAADVW
-388 PEALIKPVD
+388 PEALIKPVN

-417 LGGWLSPPQLVNA
+417 LGGWISPPQLVAA

-445 NHTYVSHK
+445 NHTYVSH
-453 VIEGT
+453 
-458 PHNQEGGASP
+458 
-468 GVLDADDVEIASG
+468 
-481 EAVNGAVRQQVQ
+481 EAVETTKQQVQ
-493 IRFNVSEPEKCGGNE
+493 IRFNLDSAESEE
-508 TACATANAGL
+508 
-518 PQEKPALSGNEK
+518 
-530 NVIADH
+530 VITADH
-536 LILALGAGAINSEDF
+536 LILALGAGAVNASDF
-551 NSLSLRPVRGQVEA
+551 DSLSLRPVRGQVEA
-565 IPTQPPIDGLNTVLC
+565 IPTQMPIEQLNTVLC
-580 HKGYMTPALEGR
+580 HKGYMTPVFEGR

-597 TYVKNDLTT
+597 TYVKNDLSTD
-606 EVRNEET
+606 VRGDET
-613 ETNLAT
+613 EMNLAT
-619 HEQALANTSIVQ
+619 HEQALANTDIVQ

-660 DVIKSQFA
+660 DSLKELYT
-668 MLSVGKPLTSAPLLP
+668 MLGVGKPLTSAPVLP
-683 NSVVSTLTC
+683 SSVVSTLTC

-736 MIRSQS
+736 AIRSQG

>member
-39 FVAGNDLADRWQQWP
+39 FVAGNDLAERWQQWR

-69 NFLVAMRAFNKFRA
+69 NFLVAMRAFNEFRA

-161 WHSPVNGLIDAWFLD
+161 WHSPIKGLIDAWFLD

-181 KNPDMWTDALFSQ
+181 KNPDMWTNALFSQ

-216 GLAGVGFD
+216 GLAGVGFT
-224 IKKRKGFGRKRDML
+224 IKKRDGFGRKRDML
-238 TGVFNT
+238 TGVFSQDNE
-244 ANDSVQ
+244 NVQ
-250 HKLRLPNGPYYRYVN
+250 HRLRLPAGPYYRYADD
-265 SAVTEA
+265 SLDKT

-291 KRGINTTLYFDGDTL
+291 KRGISTTLYFDGDTL

-337 LYARQAYDH
+337 LYARKAYDH
-346 IIKHVKNNGL
+346 TIEHAKACGL
-356 ADVAHDFCGVI
+356 SDVAHDFCGVI

-377 RQNKLATADVW
+377 RQNKLAAADVW

-417 LGGWLSPPQLVNA
+417 LGGWISPPQLVTA

-445 NHTYVSHK
+445 NHTYVSH
-453 VIEGT
+453 
-458 PHNQEGGASP
+458 
-468 GVLDADDVEIASG
+468 
-481 EAVNGAVRQQVQ
+481 EAVETTKQQVQ
-493 IRFNVSEPEKCGGNE
+493 IRFNLDSVESEE
-508 TACATANAGL
+508 
-518 PQEKPALSGNEK
+518 
-530 NVIADH
+530 VITADH
-536 LILALGAGAINSEDF
+536 LILALGAGAVNASDF
-551 NSLSLRPVRGQVEA
+551 DSLSLRPVRGQVEA
-565 IPTQPPIDGLNTVLC
+565 IPTQMPIEQLNTVLC
-580 HKGYMTPALEGR
+580 HKGYMTPVFEGR

-597 TYVKNDLTT
+597 TYVKNDLSTD
-606 EVRNEET
+606 VRSDET
-613 ETNLAT
+613 EMNLAT
-619 HEQALANTSIVQ
+619 HEQALANTDIVQ

-660 DVIKSQFA
+660 DSLKEHYT
-668 MLSVGKPLTSAPLLP
+668 MLGVGKPLTSAPVLP
-683 NSVVSTLTC
+683 SSVVSTLTC

-736 MIRSQS
+736 AIRSQG

>member
-39 FVAGNDLADRWQQWP
+39 FVAGNELDERWQQWR

-69 NFLVAMRAFNKFRA
+69 NFLVAMRAFNEFKA

-216 GLAGVGFD
+216 GLAGVGFT
-224 IKKRKGFGRKRDML
+224 IKKRNGFGRKRDML
-238 TGVFNT
+238 TGVFDQDHEN
-244 ANDSVQ
+244 VQ
-250 HKLRLPNGPYYRYVN
+250 HKLRLPAGPYYRYVN
-265 SAVTEA
+265 GSLDKT

-291 KRGINTTLYFDGDTL
+291 KRGISTILYFDGDTL

-346 IIKHVKNNGL
+346 TIEHAKACGL

-377 RQNKLATADVW
+377 RQNKLAAADVW
-388 PEALIKPVD
+388 PEALIKPVN

-417 LGGWLSPPQLVNA
+417 LGGWLSPPQLVTA

-445 NHTYVSHK
+445 NHTYVSH
-453 VIEGT
+453 
-458 PHNQEGGASP
+458 
-468 GVLDADDVEIASG
+468 
-481 EAVNGAVRQQVQ
+481 EAVETTKQRVQ
-493 IRFNVSEPEKCGGNE
+493 IRFNLDSAENE
-508 TACATANAGL
+508 
-518 PQEKPALSGNEK
+518 E
-530 NVIADH
+530 VITADH
-536 LILALGAGAINSEDF
+536 LILALGAGAVNASDF
-551 NSLSLRPVRGQVEA
+551 DSLSLRPVRGQVEA
-565 IPTQPPIDGLNTVLC
+565 IPTQMPIEQLNTVLC
-580 HKGYMTPALEGR
+580 HKGYMTPVFEGR

-597 TYVKNDLTT
+597 TYVKNDLSTN
-606 EVRNEET
+606 VRGDET
-613 ETNLAT
+613 EMNLAT
-619 HEQALANTSIVQ
+619 HEQALANTDIVQ

-660 DVIKSQFA
+660 DSLKELYT
-668 MLSVGKPLTSAPLLP
+668 MLGVGKPLTSAPVLP
-683 NSVVSTLTC
+683 SSVVSTLTC

-709 SSLCKEPLPLSNDLL
+709 SSLCMEPLPLSNDLL

-736 MIRSQS
+736 AIRSQG

>member
-1 MKSKHAQVHFNESGT
+1 VKSKHAQVHFNESGT

-39 FVAGNDLADRWQQWP
+39 FVAGNDLAERWQQWR

-69 NFLVAMRAFNKFRA
+69 NFLVAMRAFNEFRA

-116 ALKDEAQALASL
+116 ALKNEAQALASL

-216 GLAGVGFD
+216 GLAGVGFTV
-224 IKKRKGFGRKRDML
+224 KKRNGFGRKRDML
-238 TGVFNT
+238 TGVFNQD
-244 ANDSVQ
+244 NENVQ
-250 HKLRLPNGPYYRYVN
+250 HKLRLPAGPYYRYAN
-265 SAVTEA
+265 DSLDKT

-291 KRGINTTLYFDGDTL
+291 KRGISTTLYFDGDTL

-337 LYARQAYDH
+337 LYARKAYDH
-346 IIKHVKNNGL
+346 TIEHAKACGL
-356 ADVAHDFCGVI
+356 SDVAHDFCGVI

-377 RQNKLATADVW
+377 RQNKLAAADVW

-417 LGGWLSPPQLVNA
+417 LGGWISPPQLVTA

-439 KLTLKP
+439 KLELKP
-445 NHTYVSHK
+445 NHTYVSH
-453 VIEGT
+453 
-458 PHNQEGGASP
+458 
-468 GVLDADDVEIASG
+468 
-481 EAVNGAVRQQVQ
+481 EAVETTKQRVQ
-493 IRFNVSEPEKCGGNE
+493 IRFNLDSAENE
-508 TACATANAGL
+508 
-518 PQEKPALSGNEK
+518 E
-530 NVIADH
+530 VITADH
-536 LILALGAGAINSEDF
+536 LILALGAGAVNASDF
-551 NSLSLRPVRGQVEA
+551 DSLSLRPVRGQVEA
-565 IPTQPPIDGLNTVLC
+565 IPTQMPIEQLNTVLC
-580 HKGYMTPALEGR
+580 HKGYMTPVFEGR

-597 TYVKNDLTT
+597 TYVKNDLSTD
-606 EVRNEET
+606 VRGDET
-613 ETNLAT
+613 EMNLAT
-619 HEQALANTSIVQ
+619 HEQALANTDIVQ

-660 DVIKSQFA
+660 DSLKELYT
-668 MLSVGKPLTSAPLLP
+668 MLGVGKPLTSAPVLP
-683 NSVVSTLTC
+683 SSVVSTLTC

-736 MIRSQS
+736 AIRSQG

>member
-1 MKSKHAQVHFNESGT
+1 VKSKHAQVHFNESGT

-39 FVAGNDLADRWQQWP
+39 FVAGNDLAERWQQWR

-69 NFLVAMRAFNKFRA
+69 NFLVAMRAFNEFRA

-216 GLAGVGFD
+216 GLAGVGFT
-224 IKKRKGFGRKRDML
+224 IKKRNGFGRKRDML
-238 TGVFNT
+238 TGVFNQD
-244 ANDSVQ
+244 NENVQ
-250 HKLRLPNGPYYRYVN
+250 HKLRLPAGPYYRYAN
-265 SAVTEA
+265 DSLDKT

-291 KRGINTTLYFDGDTL
+291 KRGISTTLYFDGDTL

-346 IIKHVKNNGL
+346 TIEHAKACGL

-377 RQNKLATADVW
+377 RQNKLAAADVW

-417 LGGWLSPPQLVNA
+417 LGGWLSPPQLVTA

-445 NHTYVSHK
+445 NHTYVSH
-453 VIEGT
+453 
-458 PHNQEGGASP
+458 
-468 GVLDADDVEIASG
+468 
-481 EAVNGAVRQQVQ
+481 EAVETTKQRVQ
-493 IRFNVSEPEKCGGNE
+493 IRFNLDSAENE
-508 TACATANAGL
+508 
-518 PQEKPALSGNEK
+518 E
-530 NVIADH
+530 VITADH
-536 LILALGAGAINSEDF
+536 LILALGAGAVNASDF
-551 NSLSLRPVRGQVEA
+551 DSLSLRPVRGQVEA
-565 IPTQPPIDGLNTVLC
+565 IPTQMPIEQLNTVLC
-580 HKGYMTPALEGR
+580 HKGYMTPVFEGR

-597 TYVKNDLTT
+597 TYVKNDLSTD
-606 EVRNEET
+606 VRSDET
-613 ETNLAT
+613 EMNLAT
-619 HEQALANTSIVQ
+619 HEQALANTDIVQ

-660 DVIKSQFA
+660 DSLKEHYT
-668 MLSVGKPLTSAPLLP
+668 MLGVGKPLTSAPVLP
-683 NSVVSTLTC
+683 SSVVSTLTC

-736 MIRSQS
+736 AIRSQG

>member
-39 FVAGNDLADRWQQWP
+39 FVAGNDLAERWQQWR

-69 NFLVAMRAFNKFRA
+69 NFLVAMRAFNEFRA

-216 GLAGVGFD
+216 GLAGVGFT
-224 IKKRKGFGRKRDML
+224 IKKRNGFGRKRDML
-238 TGVFNT
+238 TGVFDQDHEN
-244 ANDSVQ
+244 VQ
-250 HKLRLPNGPYYRYVN
+250 HKLRLPAGPYYRYVN
-265 SAVTEA
+265 GSLDKT

-291 KRGINTTLYFDGDTL
+291 KRGICTTLYFDGDTL

-346 IIKHVKNNGL
+346 TVEHAKVCGL

-377 RQNKLATADVW
+377 RQNKLAAADVW

-403 IANLAL
+403 IANLPL

-417 LGGWLSPPQLVNA
+417 LGGWLSPPQLVTA

-445 NHTYVSHK
+445 NHTYVSH
-453 VIEGT
+453 
-458 PHNQEGGASP
+458 
-468 GVLDADDVEIASG
+468 
-481 EAVNGAVRQQVQ
+481 EAVETTKQQVQ
-493 IRFNVSEPEKCGGNE
+493 IRFNLDSVESEE
-508 TACATANAGL
+508 
-518 PQEKPALSGNEK
+518 
-530 NVIADH
+530 VITADH
-536 LILALGAGAINSEDF
+536 LILALGAGAVNASDF
-551 NSLSLRPVRGQVEA
+551 DSLSLRPVRGQVEA
-565 IPTQPPIDGLNTVLC
+565 IPTQMPIEQLNTVLC
-580 HKGYMTPALEGR
+580 HKGYMTPVFEGR

-597 TYVKNDLTT
+597 TYVKNDLSTD
-606 EVRNEET
+606 VRSDET
-613 ETNLAT
+613 EMNLAT
-619 HEQALANTSIVQ
+619 HEQALANTDIVQ

-660 DVIKSQFA
+660 DSLKELYT
-668 MLSVGKPLTSAPLLP
+668 MLGVGKPLTSAPVLP
-683 NSVVSTLTC
+683 SSVVSTLTC

-736 MIRSQS
+736 AIRSQG

>member
-39 FVAGNDLADRWQQWP
+39 FVAGNDLAERWQQWR

-69 NFLVAMRAFNKFRA
+69 NFLVAMRAFNEFRA

-116 ALKDEAQALASL
+116 ALKNEAQALASL

-216 GLAGVGFD
+216 GLAGVGFT
-224 IKKRKGFGRKRDML
+224 IKKRNGFGRKRDML
-238 TGVFNT
+238 TGVFDQDNE
-244 ANDSVQ
+244 NVQ
-250 HKLRLPNGPYYRYVN
+250 HKLRLPAGPYYRYVDD
-265 SAVTEA
+265 SLDKT

-291 KRGINTTLYFDGDTL
+291 KRGICTTLYFDGDTL

-346 IIKHVKNNGL
+346 TVEHAKVCGL

-377 RQNKLATADVW
+377 RQNKLAAADVW
-388 PEALIKPVD
+388 PEALIKPVN

-417 LGGWLSPPQLVNA
+417 LGGWISPPQLVTA

-445 NHTYVSHK
+445 NHTYVSH
-453 VIEGT
+453 
-458 PHNQEGGASP
+458 
-468 GVLDADDVEIASG
+468 
-481 EAVNGAVRQQVQ
+481 EAVETTKQQVQ
-493 IRFNVSEPEKCGGNE
+493 IRFNLDSAESEE
-508 TACATANAGL
+508 
-518 PQEKPALSGNEK
+518 
-530 NVIADH
+530 VITADH
-536 LILALGAGAINSEDF
+536 LILALGAGAVNASNF

-565 IPTQPPIDGLNTVLC
+565 IPTQMPIEQLNTVLC
-580 HKGYMTPALEGR
+580 HKGYMTPVFEGR

-597 TYVKNDLTT
+597 TYVKNDLSTD
-606 EVRNEET
+606 VRGDET
-613 ETNLAT
+613 EMNLAT
-619 HEQALANTSIVQ
+619 HEQALANTDIVQ

-660 DVIKSQFA
+660 DSLKELYT
-668 MLSVGKPLTSAPLLP
+668 MLGVGKPLTSAPVLP
-683 NSVVSTLTC
+683 SSVVSTLTC

-736 MIRSQS
+736 AIRSQG

>member
-22 DDVYF
+22 NDVYF

-39 FVAGNDLADRWQQWP
+39 FVAGNDLAERWQQWP

-69 NFLVAMRAFNKFRA
+69 NFLVTMRAFNEFRA

-116 ALKDEAQALASL
+116 ALKDEAEALASL

-216 GLAGVGFD
+216 GLAGVGFT
-224 IKKRKGFGRKRDML
+224 IKKRNGFGRKRDML
-238 TGVFNT
+238 TGVFDQDNE
-244 ANDSVQ
+244 NVQ
-250 HKLRLPNGPYYRYVN
+250 HKLRLPAGPYYRYAN
-265 SAVTEA
+265 DSLDKT

-291 KRGINTTLYFDGDTL
+291 KRGISTTLYFDGDTL

-346 IIKHVKNNGL
+346 TIEHAKACGL

-377 RQNKLATADVW
+377 RQNKLAAADVW

-417 LGGWLSPPQLVNA
+417 LGGWLSPPQLVTA

-439 KLTLKP
+439 KLELKP
-445 NHTYVSHK
+445 NHTYVSH
-453 VIEGT
+453 
-458 PHNQEGGASP
+458 
-468 GVLDADDVEIASG
+468 
-481 EAVNGAVRQQVQ
+481 EAVETTKQRVQ
-493 IRFNVSEPEKCGGNE
+493 IRFNFDSAESEE
-508 TACATANAGL
+508 
-518 PQEKPALSGNEK
+518 
-530 NVIADH
+530 VITADH
-536 LILALGAGAINSEDF
+536 LILALGAGAVNASDF

-565 IPTQPPIDGLNTVLC
+565 IPTQMPIEQLNTVLC
-580 HKGYMTPALEGR
+580 HKGYMTPVFEGR

-597 TYVKNDLTT
+597 TYVKNDLSTD
-606 EVRNEET
+606 VRGDET
-613 ETNLAT
+613 EMNLAT
-619 HEQALANTSIVQ
+619 HEQALASTDIVQ

-660 DVIKSQFA
+660 DSLKEHYT
-668 MLSVGKPLTSAPLLP
+668 MLGVGKPLTSAPVLP
-683 NSVVSTLTC
+683 SSVVSTLTC

-709 SSLCKEPLPLSNDLL
+709 SSLCKEPLPLSNELL

-736 MIRSQS
+736 AMRNQG

>member
-39 FVAGNDLADRWQQWP
+39 FVAGNDLAERWQQWR

-69 NFLVAMRAFNKFRA
+69 NFLVAMRAFNEFRS

-161 WHSPVNGLIDAWFLD
+161 WHCPVDGLIDAWFLD

-216 GLAGVGFD
+216 GLAGVGFT
-224 IKKRKGFGRKRDML
+224 IKKRNGFGRKRDML
-238 TGVFNT
+238 TGVFDQDNE
-244 ANDSVQ
+244 NVQ
-250 HKLRLPNGPYYRYVN
+250 HKLRLPAGPYYRYAN
-265 SAVTEA
+265 DSLDKT

-291 KRGINTTLYFDGDTL
+291 KRGISTTLYFDGDTL

-346 IIKHVKNNGL
+346 TIEHAKACGL

-377 RQNKLATADVW
+377 RQNKLAAADVW

-417 LGGWLSPPQLVNA
+417 LGGWLSPPQLVTA

-439 KLTLKP
+439 KLELKP
-445 NHTYVSHK
+445 NHTYVSH
-453 VIEGT
+453 
-458 PHNQEGGASP
+458 
-468 GVLDADDVEIASG
+468 
-481 EAVNGAVRQQVQ
+481 EAVETTKQRVQ
-493 IRFNVSEPEKCGGNE
+493 IRFNFDSAESEE
-508 TACATANAGL
+508 
-518 PQEKPALSGNEK
+518 
-530 NVIADH
+530 VITADH
-536 LILALGAGAINSEDF
+536 LILALGAGAVNASDF

-565 IPTQPPIDGLNTVLC
+565 IPTQMPIEQLNTVLC
-580 HKGYMTPALEGR
+580 HKGYMTPVFEGR

-597 TYVKNDLTT
+597 TYVKNDLSTD
-606 EVRNEET
+606 VRGDET
-613 ETNLAT
+613 EMNLAT
-619 HEQALANTSIVQ
+619 HEQALASTDIVQ

-660 DVIKSQFA
+660 DSLKELYT
-668 MLSVGKPLTSAPLLP
+668 MLGVGKPLTSAPVLP
-683 NSVVSTLTC
+683 SSVVSTLTC

-709 SSLCKEPLPLSNDLL
+709 SSLCKEPLPLSNELL

-736 MIRSQS
+736 AIRSQG

>member
-39 FVAGNDLADRWQQWP
+39 FVAGNDLAERWQQWP

-69 NFLVAMRAFNKFRA
+69 NFLVAMRCFNEFRA

-101 PLPQQDMQRALEAFP
+101 PLPRQDMQRALEAFP

-216 GLAGVGFD
+216 GLAGVGFT
-224 IKKRKGFGRKRDML
+224 IKKRNGFGRKRDML
-238 TGVFNT
+238 TGVFDQDNE
-244 ANDSVQ
+244 NVQ
-250 HKLRLPNGPYYRYVN
+250 HKLRLPAGPYYRYAN
-265 SAVTEA
+265 DSLDKT

-291 KRGINTTLYFDGDTL
+291 KRGINTTLYFNGDTL

-346 IIKHVKNNGL
+346 TIEHVKACGL

-377 RQNKLATADVW
+377 RQNKLAAADVW

-403 IANLAL
+403 IANLPL

-417 LGGWLSPPQLVNA
+417 LGGWLSPPQLVTA

-445 NHTYVSHK
+445 NHTYVSH
-453 VIEGT
+453 
-458 PHNQEGGASP
+458 
-468 GVLDADDVEIASG
+468 
-481 EAVNGAVRQQVQ
+481 EAVETTKQRVR
-493 IRFNVSEPEKCGGNE
+493 IRFNLGSAESEE
-508 TACATANAGL
+508 
-518 PQEKPALSGNEK
+518 
-530 NVIADH
+530 VIAADH
-536 LILALGAGAINSEDF
+536 LILALGAGAVNASDF
-551 NSLSLRPVRGQVEA
+551 DSLSLRPVRGQVEA
-565 IPTQPPIDGLNTVLC
+565 IPTQMPIEQLNTVLC
-580 HKGYMTPALEGR
+580 HKGYMTPVFEGR

-597 TYVKNDLTT
+597 TYVKNDLSTD
-606 EVRNEET
+606 VRGDET
-613 ETNLAT
+613 EMNLAT
-619 HEQALANTSIVQ
+619 HEQALANTDIVQ
-631 ALQHDGKARAATRLG
+631 SLQHDGKARAATRLG

-660 DVIKSQFA
+660 DSLKEHYT
-668 MLSVGKPLTSAPLLP
+668 MLGVGKPLTSAPVLP
-683 NSVVSTLTC
+683 SSVVSTLTC

-736 MIRSQS
+736 AIRSQG

>member
-39 FVAGNDLADRWQQWP
+39 FVAGNDLAERWQQWR

-69 NFLVAMRAFNKFRA
+69 NFLVAMRAFNEFRA

-216 GLAGVGFD
+216 GLAGVGFT
-224 IKKRKGFGRKRDML
+224 IKKRNGFGRKRDML
-238 TGVFNT
+238 TGVFDQDHEN
-244 ANDSVQ
+244 VQ
-250 HKLRLPNGPYYRYVN
+250 HKLRLPAGPYYRYVN
-265 SAVTEA
+265 GSLDKT

-291 KRGINTTLYFDGDTL
+291 KRGICTTLYFDGDTL

-346 IIKHVKNNGL
+346 TVEHAKVCGL

-377 RQNKLATADVW
+377 RQNKLAAADVW
-388 PEALIKPVD
+388 PEALIKPVN

-417 LGGWLSPPQLVNA
+417 LGGWLSPPQLVTA

-445 NHTYVSHK
+445 NHTYVSH
-453 VIEGT
+453 
-458 PHNQEGGASP
+458 
-468 GVLDADDVEIASG
+468 
-481 EAVNGAVRQQVQ
+481 EAVETTKQQVQ
-493 IRFNVSEPEKCGGNE
+493 IRFNLDSAESEE
-508 TACATANAGL
+508 
-518 PQEKPALSGNEK
+518 
-530 NVIADH
+530 VITADH
-536 LILALGAGAINSEDF
+536 LILALGAGAVNASDF
-551 NSLSLRPVRGQVEA
+551 DSLSLRPVRGQVEA
-565 IPTQPPIDGLNTVLC
+565 IPTQMPIEQLNTVLC
-580 HKGYMTPALEGR
+580 HKGYMTPVFEGR

-597 TYVKNDLTT
+597 TYVKNDLSTD
-606 EVRNEET
+606 VRSDET
-613 ETNLAT
+613 EMNLAT
-619 HEQALANTSIVQ
+619 HEQALANTDIVQ

-660 DVIKSQFA
+660 DSLKELYT
-668 MLSVGKPLTSAPLLP
+668 MLGVGKPLTSAPVLP
-683 NSVVSTLTC
+683 SSVVSTLTC

-736 MIRSQS
+736 AIRSQG

>member
-39 FVAGNDLADRWQQWP
+39 FVAGNDLAERWQQWR

-69 NFLVAMRAFNKFRA
+69 NFLVAMRAFNEFRA

-116 ALKDEAQALASL
+116 ALKDEAEALASL

-211 GIVKR
+211 GVVKR
-216 GLAGVGFD
+216 GLAGVGFT
-224 IKKRKGFGRKRDML
+224 IKKRNGFGRKRDML
-238 TGVFNT
+238 TGVFDQDNE
-244 ANDSVQ
+244 NVQ
-250 HKLRLPNGPYYRYVN
+250 HKLRLPAGPYYRYAN
-265 SAVTEA
+265 DSLDKT

-291 KRGINTTLYFDGDTL
+291 KRGICTTLYFDGDTL

-346 IIKHVKNNGL
+346 TVEHAKVCGL

-377 RQNKLATADVW
+377 RQNKLAAADVW
-388 PEALIKPVD
+388 PEALIKPVN

-417 LGGWLSPPQLVNA
+417 LGGWLSPPQLVTA

-445 NHTYVSHK
+445 NHTYVSH
-453 VIEGT
+453 
-458 PHNQEGGASP
+458 
-468 GVLDADDVEIASG
+468 
-481 EAVNGAVRQQVQ
+481 EAVETTKQQVQ
-493 IRFNVSEPEKCGGNE
+493 IRFNLDSVESEE
-508 TACATANAGL
+508 
-518 PQEKPALSGNEK
+518 
-530 NVIADH
+530 VITADH
-536 LILALGAGAINSEDF
+536 LILALGAGAVNASDF
-551 NSLSLRPVRGQVEA
+551 DSLSLRPVRGQVEA
-565 IPTQPPIDGLNTVLC
+565 IPTQMPIEQLNTVLC
-580 HKGYMTPALEGR
+580 HKGYMTPVFEGR

-597 TYVKNDLTT
+597 TYVKNDLSTD
-606 EVRNEET
+606 VRSDET
-613 ETNLAT
+613 EMNLAT
-619 HEQALANTSIVQ
+619 HEQALANTDIVQ

-660 DVIKSQFA
+660 DSLKEHYT
-668 MLSVGKPLTSAPLLP
+668 MLGVGKPLTSAPVLP
-683 NSVVSTLTC
+683 SSVVSTLTC

-736 MIRSQS
+736 AIRSQG

>member
-1 MKSKHAQVHFNESGT
+1 VKSKHAQVHFNESGT

-39 FVAGNDLADRWQQWP
+39 FVAGNDLAERWQQWR

-69 NFLVAMRAFNKFRA
+69 NFLVAMRAFNEFRA

-161 WHSPVNGLIDAWFLD
+161 WHSPIKGLIDAWFLD

-216 GLAGVGFD
+216 GLAGVGFT
-224 IKKRKGFGRKRDML
+224 IKKRDGFGRKRDML
-238 TGVFNT
+238 TGVFSQDNE
-244 ANDSVQ
+244 NVQ
-250 HKLRLPNGPYYRYVN
+250 HKLRLPAGPYYRY
-265 SAVTEA
+265 AVDSLDKT

-286 CLALV
+286 SLALV
-291 KRGINTTLYFDGDTL
+291 KRGISTTLYFDGDTL

-346 IIKHVKNNGL
+346 TIEHAKACGL

-377 RQNKLATADVW
+377 RQNKLAAADVW

-445 NHTYVSHK
+445 NHTYVSH
-453 VIEGT
+453 
-458 PHNQEGGASP
+458 
-468 GVLDADDVEIASG
+468 
-481 EAVNGAVRQQVQ
+481 GAVETTKQRVR
-493 IRFNVSEPEKCGGNE
+493 IRFNLDSAESEE
-508 TACATANAGL
+508 
-518 PQEKPALSGNEK
+518 
-530 NVIADH
+530 VITADH
-536 LILALGAGAINSEDF
+536 LILALGAGSVNASDF
-551 NSLSLRPVRGQVEA
+551 DSLSLRPVRGQVEA
-565 IPTQPPIDGLNTVLC
+565 VPTQTPIEQLNTVLC
-580 HKGYMTPALEGR
+580 HKGYMTPVFEGR

-597 TYVKNDLTT
+597 TYVKNDLSTD
-606 EVRNEET
+606 VRSDET
-613 ETNLAT
+613 EMNLAT
-619 HEQALANTSIVQ
+619 HEQALANTDIVQ

-660 DVIKSQFA
+660 DSLKEHYT
-668 MLSVGKPLTSAPLLP
+668 MLGVGKPLTSAPVLP
-683 NSVVSTLTC
+683 SSVVSTLTC

-736 MIRSQS
+736 AIRSQG

>member
-39 FVAGNDLADRWQQWP
+39 FVAGNDLAERWQQWR

-69 NFLVAMRAFNKFRA
+69 NFLVAMRAFNEFRA

-116 ALKDEAQALASL
+116 ALKNEAQALASL

-161 WHSPVNGLIDAWFLD
+161 WHSPANGLIDAWFLD

-216 GLAGVGFD
+216 GLAGVGFT
-224 IKKRKGFGRKRDML
+224 IKKRNGFGRKRDML
-238 TGVFNT
+238 TGVFNQD
-244 ANDSVQ
+244 NENVQ
-250 HKLRLPNGPYYRYVN
+250 HKLRLPAGPYYRYADD
-265 SAVTEA
+265 SLDKT

-291 KRGINTTLYFDGDTL
+291 KRGICTTLYFDGDTL

-346 IIKHVKNNGL
+346 TIEHAKACGL

-377 RQNKLATADVW
+377 RQNKLAAADVW
-388 PEALIKPVD
+388 PEALIKPVN

-417 LGGWLSPPQLVNA
+417 LGGWLSPPQLVTA

-445 NHTYVSHK
+445 NHTYVSH
-453 VIEGT
+453 
-458 PHNQEGGASP
+458 
-468 GVLDADDVEIASG
+468 
-481 EAVNGAVRQQVQ
+481 EAVETTKQQVQ
-493 IRFNVSEPEKCGGNE
+493 IRFNLDSVESEE
-508 TACATANAGL
+508 
-518 PQEKPALSGNEK
+518 
-530 NVIADH
+530 VITADH
-536 LILALGAGAINSEDF
+536 LILALGAGAVNASDF
-551 NSLSLRPVRGQVEA
+551 DSLSLRPVRGQVEA
-565 IPTQPPIDGLNTVLC
+565 IPTQMPIEQLNTVLC
-580 HKGYMTPALEGR
+580 HKGYMTPVFEGR

-597 TYVKNDLTT
+597 TYVKNDLSTD
-606 EVRNEET
+606 VRSDET
-613 ETNLAT
+613 EMNLAT
-619 HEQALANTSIVQ
+619 HEQALANTDIVQ

-660 DVIKSQFA
+660 DSLKEHYT
-668 MLSVGKPLTSAPLLP
+668 MLGVGKPLTSAPVLP
-683 NSVVSTLTC
+683 SSVVSTLTC

-736 MIRSQS
+736 AIRSQG

>member
-39 FVAGNDLADRWQQWP
+39 FVAGNDLAERWQQWR

-69 NFLVAMRAFNKFRA
+69 NFLVAMRAFNEFRA

-116 ALKDEAQALASL
+116 ALKNEAQALASL

-216 GLAGVGFD
+216 GLAGVGFT
-224 IKKRKGFGRKRDML
+224 IKKRNGFGRKRDML
-238 TGVFNT
+238 TGVFNQD
-244 ANDSVQ
+244 NENVQ
-250 HKLRLPNGPYYRYVN
+250 HKLRLPAGPYYRYAN
-265 SAVTEA
+265 DSLDKT

-291 KRGINTTLYFDGDTL
+291 KRGISTTLYFDGDTL

-346 IIKHVKNNGL
+346 TVEHAKVCGL

-377 RQNKLATADVW
+377 RQNKLAAADVW

-417 LGGWLSPPQLVNA
+417 LGGWISPPQLVTA

-445 NHTYVSHK
+445 NHIYVSH
-453 VIEGT
+453 
-458 PHNQEGGASP
+458 
-468 GVLDADDVEIASG
+468 
-481 EAVNGAVRQQVQ
+481 EAAETTKQQVR
-493 IRFNVSEPEKCGGNE
+493 IRFNLDSAENE
-508 TACATANAGL
+508 
-518 PQEKPALSGNEK
+518 E
-530 NVIADH
+530 VITADH
-536 LILALGAGAINSEDF
+536 LILALGAGAVNASDF

-565 IPTQPPIDGLNTVLC
+565 IPTQMPIEQLNTVLC
-580 HKGYMTPALEGR
+580 HKGYMTPVFEGR

-597 TYVKNDLTT
+597 TYVKNDLSTD
-606 EVRNEET
+606 VRGDET
-613 ETNLAT
+613 EMNLAT
-619 HEQALANTSIVQ
+619 HEQALANTDIVQ

-660 DVIKSQFA
+660 DSLKEHYT
-668 MLSVGKPLTSAPLLP
+668 MLGVGKPLTSAPVLP
-683 NSVVSTLTC
+683 SSVVSTLTC

-736 MIRSQS
+736 AIRSQG

>member
-39 FVAGNDLADRWQQWP
+39 FVAGNDLAERWQQWR

-69 NFLVAMRAFNKFRA
+69 NFLVAMRAFNEFRS

-116 ALKDEAQALASL
+116 ALKDEADALASL

-161 WHSPVNGLIDAWFLD
+161 WHCPVDGLIDAWFLD

-216 GLAGVGFD
+216 GLAGVGFT
-224 IKKRKGFGRKRDML
+224 IKKRNGFGRKRDML
-238 TGVFNT
+238 TGVFNQD
-244 ANDSVQ
+244 NENVQ
-250 HKLRLPNGPYYRYVN
+250 HKLRLPAGPYYRYAN
-265 SAVTEA
+265 DSLDKT

-291 KRGINTTLYFDGDTL
+291 KRGISTTLYFDGDTL

-346 IIKHVKNNGL
+346 TIEHVKACGL

-367 QLSFNDKVAE
+367 QLNFNDKVAE
-377 RQNKLATADVW
+377 RQNKLAAADVW
-388 PEALIKPVD
+388 PETLIKPVD

-403 IANLAL
+403 IANLPL

-417 LGGWLSPPQLVNA
+417 LGGWLSPPQLVTA

-445 NHTYVSHK
+445 NHTYVSH
-453 VIEGT
+453 
-458 PHNQEGGASP
+458 
-468 GVLDADDVEIASG
+468 
-481 EAVNGAVRQQVQ
+481 EAVETTKQRVQ
-493 IRFNVSEPEKCGGNE
+493 IRFNLDSAENE
-508 TACATANAGL
+508 
-518 PQEKPALSGNEK
+518 E
-530 NVIADH
+530 VITADH
-536 LILALGAGAINSEDF
+536 LILTLGAGAVNASDF
-551 NSLSLRPVRGQVEA
+551 DSLSLRPVRGQVEA
-565 IPTQPPIDGLNTVLC
+565 IPTQMPIEQLNTVLC
-580 HKGYMTPALEGR
+580 HKGYMTPVFEGR

-597 TYVKNDLTT
+597 TYVKNDLSTDA
-606 EVRNEET
+606 RSDET
-613 ETNLAT
+613 EMNLAT
-619 HEQALANTSIVQ
+619 HEQALANTDIVQ

-660 DVIKSQFA
+660 DSLKELYT
-668 MLSVGKPLTSAPLLP
+668 MLGVGKPLTSAPVLP
-683 NSVVSTLTC
+683 SSVVSTLTC

-736 MIRSQS
+736 AIRSQG

>member
-39 FVAGNDLADRWQQWP
+39 FVAGNDLAERWQQWP

-69 NFLVAMRAFNKFRA
+69 NFLVAMRAFNEFRA

-216 GLAGVGFD
+216 GLAGVGFT
-224 IKKRKGFGRKRDML
+224 IKKRNGFGRKRDML
-238 TGVFNT
+238 TGVFDQDHEN
-244 ANDSVQ
+244 VQ
-250 HKLRLPNGPYYRYVN
+250 HKLRLPAGPYYRYVN
-265 SAVTEA
+265 GSLDKT

-291 KRGINTTLYFDGDTL
+291 KRGICTTLYFDGDTL

-346 IIKHVKNNGL
+346 TIEHAKACGL

-377 RQNKLATADVW
+377 RQNKLAAADVW
-388 PEALIKPVD
+388 PEALIKPVN

-417 LGGWLSPPQLVNA
+417 LGGWLSPPQLVTA

-445 NHTYVSHK
+445 NHTYVSH
-453 VIEGT
+453 
-458 PHNQEGGASP
+458 
-468 GVLDADDVEIASG
+468 
-481 EAVNGAVRQQVQ
+481 EAVETTKQQVQ
-493 IRFNVSEPEKCGGNE
+493 IRFNLDSVESEE
-508 TACATANAGL
+508 
-518 PQEKPALSGNEK
+518 
-530 NVIADH
+530 VITADH
-536 LILALGAGAINSEDF
+536 LILALGAGAVNASDF
-551 NSLSLRPVRGQVEA
+551 DSLSLRPVRGQVEA
-565 IPTQPPIDGLNTVLC
+565 IPTQMPIEQLNTVLC
-580 HKGYMTPALEGR
+580 HKGYMTPVFEGR

-597 TYVKNDLTT
+597 TYVKNDLSTD
-606 EVRNEET
+606 VRGDET
-613 ETNLAT
+613 EMNLAT
-619 HEQALANTSIVQ
+619 HEQALANTDIVQ

-660 DVIKSQFA
+660 DSLKEHYT
-668 MLSVGKPLTSAPLLP
+668 MLGVGKPLTSAPVLP
-683 NSVVSTLTC
+683 SSVVSTLTC

-736 MIRSQS
+736 AIRSQG

>member
-39 FVAGNDLADRWQQWP
+39 FVAGNDLAERWQQWRT
-54 NPTFVIAETGFGTGL
+54 PTFVIAETGFGTGL
-69 NFLVAMRAFNKFRA
+69 NFLVAMRAFNEFRA

-116 ALKDEAQALASL
+116 ALKNEAQALASL

-161 WHSPVNGLIDAWFLD
+161 WHSPANGLIDAWFLD

-211 GIVKR
+211 GVVKR
-216 GLAGVGFD
+216 GLAGVGFT
-224 IKKRKGFGRKRDML
+224 IKKRNGFGRKRDML
-238 TGVFNT
+238 TGVFNQD
-244 ANDSVQ
+244 NENVQ
-250 HKLRLPNGPYYRYVN
+250 HKLRLPAGPYYRYADD
-265 SAVTEA
+265 SLDKT

-291 KRGINTTLYFDGDTL
+291 KRGISTTLYFDGDTL

-337 LYARQAYDH
+337 LYARKAYDH
-346 IIKHVKNNGL
+346 TIEHAKACGL
-356 ADVAHDFCGVI
+356 SDVAHDFCGVI

-377 RQNKLATADVW
+377 RQNKLAAADVW
-388 PEALIKPVD
+388 PETLIKPAD

-417 LGGWLSPPQLVNA
+417 LGGWISPPQLVTA

-445 NHTYVSHK
+445 NHIYVSH
-453 VIEGT
+453 
-458 PHNQEGGASP
+458 
-468 GVLDADDVEIASG
+468 
-481 EAVNGAVRQQVQ
+481 EAVETTKQQVR
-493 IRFNVSEPEKCGGNE
+493 IRFNLDSAENE
-508 TACATANAGL
+508 
-518 PQEKPALSGNEK
+518 E
-530 NVIADH
+530 VITADH
-536 LILALGAGAINSEDF
+536 LILALGAGAVNSSDF

-565 IPTQPPIDGLNTVLC
+565 IPTQMPIEQLNTVLC
-580 HKGYMTPALEGR
+580 HKGYMTPVFEGR

-597 TYVKNDLTT
+597 TYVKNDLSTD
-606 EVRNEET
+606 VRSDET
-613 ETNLAT
+613 EMNLAT
-619 HEQALANTSIVQ
+619 HEQALANTDIVQ

-660 DVIKSQFA
+660 DSLKEHYT
-668 MLSVGKPLTSAPLLP
+668 MLGVGKPLTSAPVLP
-683 NSVVSTLTC
+683 SSVVSTLTC

-736 MIRSQS
+736 AIRSQG

>member
-39 FVAGNDLADRWQQWP
+39 FVAGNDLAERWQQWR

-69 NFLVAMRAFNKFRA
+69 NFLVAMRAFNEFRS

-116 ALKDEAQALASL
+116 ALKDEADALASL

-161 WHSPVNGLIDAWFLD
+161 WHCPVDGLIDAWFLD

-216 GLAGVGFD
+216 GLAGVGFT
-224 IKKRKGFGRKRDML
+224 IKKRNGFGRKRDML
-238 TGVFNT
+238 TGVFNQD
-244 ANDSVQ
+244 NENVQ
-250 HKLRLPNGPYYRYVN
+250 HKLRLPAGPYYRYAN
-265 SAVTEA
+265 DSLDKT

-291 KRGINTTLYFDGDTL
+291 KRGISTTLYFDGDTL

-337 LYARQAYDH
+337 LYARKAYDH
-346 IIKHVKNNGL
+346 TIEHVKACGL

-367 QLSFNDKVAE
+367 QLNFNDKVAE
-377 RQNKLATADVW
+377 RQNKLAAADVW
-388 PEALIKPVD
+388 PETLIKPVD

-403 IANLAL
+403 IANLPL

-417 LGGWLSPPQLVNA
+417 LGGWLSPPQLVTA

-445 NHTYVSHK
+445 NHTYVSH
-453 VIEGT
+453 
-458 PHNQEGGASP
+458 
-468 GVLDADDVEIASG
+468 
-481 EAVNGAVRQQVQ
+481 EAVETTKQRVQ
-493 IRFNVSEPEKCGGNE
+493 IRFNLDSAENE
-508 TACATANAGL
+508 
-518 PQEKPALSGNEK
+518 E
-530 NVIADH
+530 VITADH
-536 LILALGAGAINSEDF
+536 LILTLGAGAVNASDF
-551 NSLSLRPVRGQVEA
+551 DSLSLRPVRGQVEA
-565 IPTQPPIDGLNTVLC
+565 IPTQMPIEQLNTVLC
-580 HKGYMTPALEGR
+580 HKGYMTPVFEGR

-597 TYVKNDLTT
+597 TYVKNDLSSDA
-606 EVRNEET
+606 RSDET
-613 ETNLAT
+613 EMNLAT
-619 HEQALANTSIVQ
+619 HEQALANTDIVQ

-660 DVIKSQFA
+660 DSLKELYT
-668 MLSVGKPLTSAPLLP
+668 MLGVGKPLTSAPVLP
-683 NSVVSTLTC
+683 SSVVSTLTC

-736 MIRSQS
+736 AIRSQG